1 MIQVTDS
8 RLTVTSTF
16 DFLTYDRSNV
26 EVLTSGGAEVATIV
40 EAQFVSALYRDHAR
54 VLRSFVAGLLGSDRG
69 SADDVVQETFVRA
82 WRHRLDLQQDP
93 RSPRS
98 WLFTVARRVVINQ
111 WRTDQRRPQL
121 HSEAFVEAAVEDGT
135 SAVDNREFIREG
147 LRRLTPE
154 HRQVLIEC
162 YLRDSRQDEVA
173 ARLGVPIGTVK
184 SRLHYALYALRQE
197 LKSDEWESPSLPA
210 SVT

>member
-1 MIQVTDS
+1 M
-8 RLTVTSTF
+8 
-16 DFLTYDRSNV
+16 
-26 EVLTSGGAEVATIV
+26 
-40 EAQFVSALYRDHAR
+40 
-54 VLRSFVAGLLGSDRG
+54 
-69 SADDVVQETFVRA
+69 
-82 WRHRLDLQQDP
+82 
-93 RSPRS
+93 
-98 WLFTVARRVVINQ
+98 
-111 WRTDQRRPQL
+111 
-121 HSEAFVEAAVEDGT
+121 
-135 SAVDNREFIREG
+135 DNREFIREG